1 MQAVHLRR
9 LGVRASVPTTCKP
22 DPLWFDVGCA
32 REASASNQQGKRMK
46 HGRLPGLILMAVL
59 ASAGAATAQT
69 VTVGATSST
78 SDAPIYIADKKGFFR
93 QEGIDVTVSNF
104 RSASDMVAPLGA
116 GHLDAGAGS
125 AGAALY
131 NAVARGIRIKI
142 VADKASSP
150 PGYGATKI
158 MVRRDL
164 IESGRYKEPRDL
176 KGMRFAM
183 NAPGVSNTS
192 TLNTLLKSV
201 GLKYSDVDTV
211 DLPFPDHVVALKN
224 RSVDASASVEPGP
237 AIAVRNGD
245 AVVVKSDD
253 EILPNHQIAV
263 LLYSED
269 FALKRPEAA
278 RRFMR
283 AYIRAV
289 RFYNGA
295 LKDGRFQGP
304 NADEVMAILSEATPV
319 KSRDIYL
326 AVTTT
331 GINRD
336 RRVNNARLAH
346 DLAFYGEQGRIRGA
360 INLDDVVDFTFVE
373 AVLKELGP
381 YRP

>member
-1 MQAVHLRR
+1 MGR
-9 LGVRASVPTTCKP
+9 
-22 DPLWFDVGCA
+22 
-32 REASASNQQGKRMK
+32 QGKRMK
-46 HGRLPGLILMAVL
+46 HGRLPGLILVALL
-59 ASAGAATAQT
+59 ASAATAPGQT

-158 MVRRDL
+158 LVRKDHV
-164 IESGRYKEPRDL
+164 ESGRYKELKDL
-176 KGMRFAM
+176 KGMKFAM

-192 TLNTLLKSV
+192 TLNTLLHSA
-201 GLKYSDVDTV
+201 GLKYSDVETV
-211 DLPFPDHVVALKN
+211 DLPLPDHVAALKN
-224 RSVDASASVEPGP
+224 KSVDASASVEPAP
-237 AIAVRNGD
+237 ALAIRNGD
-245 AVVVKSDD
+245 AVPIRSDD

-263 LLYSED
+263 LLYAEE
-269 FALKRPEAA
+269 FALRQTDAA

-289 RFYNGA
+289 RFYNDA
-295 LKDGRFQGP
+295 LRNGRLDGP
-304 NADEVMAILSEATPV
+304 TADEVIAILSESTPIR
-319 KSRDIYL
+319 SREIYKL
-326 AVTTT
+326 ITPT
-331 GINRD
+331 GMNPDGHVNRESL
-336 RRVNNARLAH
+336 VY
-346 DLAFYGEQGRIRGA
+346 DLAFYAEQGLIKGRVD
-360 INLDDVVDFTFVE
+360 LDDVIDGSFVE
-373 AVLKELGP
+373 AGVQALGP
-381 YRP
+381 YRR